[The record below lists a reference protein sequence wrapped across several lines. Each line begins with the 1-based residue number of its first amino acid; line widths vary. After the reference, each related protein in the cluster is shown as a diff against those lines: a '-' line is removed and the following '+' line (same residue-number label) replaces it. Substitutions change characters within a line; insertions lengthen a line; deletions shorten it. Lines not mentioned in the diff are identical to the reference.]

1 MSEMKEICSI
11 INQRLLLV
19 LDVALYKI
27 HHNQP
32 IEDILQEKRIL
43 VHSKYVAYKHGLN
56 EESLANFFNMLM
68 VAAKLVQYRYFAQT
82 LICQDVVDV
91 QLVRDLNGN
100 VRPALN
106 KLGQQLINLIKQKL
120 ETSGP
125 FTENEWDQFIRMTSN
140 DSLSDAEKRYLFESL
155 KQIRLNDE
163 E

>member
-1 MSEMKEICSI
+1 MKEICSI

-27 HHNQP
+27 HNNQP

-56 EESLANFFNMLM
+56 EESLANFFSMLM
-68 VAAKLVQYRYFAQT
+68 VAAKLVQYRFFAKT
-82 LICQDVVDV
+82 LIYQHEVDS
-91 QLVRDLNGN
+91 QLVKDLNGN

-106 KLGQQLINLIKQKL
+106 KLGQQLISLIKQKI
-120 ETSGP
+120 EINGP
-125 FTENEWDQFIRMTSN
+125 FTENEWDQFMQMTSN
-140 DSLSDAEKRYLFESL
+140 DCLSSAEKRYLFESL

-163 E
+163 K